1 MFKIGDKIVYP
12 MHGVGE
18 IEGIEKKVVLGK
30 RNEYYLITIINNG
43 MKVMIPVN
51 NAKEIGIR
59 SIIAKKDIKKVMTI
73 LSTEADSV
81 EEDWKIRYQNNIDK
95 VKSGSIYEVAEVARD
110 LYRRGNEKELSIME
124 RKLYENAYQLITYEV
139 AMSKSVDIEEA
150 GNIVSEALSSGIDNQ
165 G

>member
-1 MFKIGDKIVYP
+1 MFNVGDKIVYP

-18 IEGIEKKVVLGK
+18 IEGIEKKVILGK

-73 LSTEADSV
+73 LSTEADSI

-95 VKSGSIYEVAEVARD
+95 VKSGSIFEVAEVARD
-110 LYRRGNEKELSIME
+110 LYRRGSEKELSIME

-139 AMSKSVDIEEA
+139 AMSKNIDIEDA
-150 GNIVSEALSSGIDNQ
+150 GNLVSEALSSGIDSKE
-165 G
+165 